1 MAPFI
6 RRDPRYQR
14 LPSSEMQ
21 PAAKQSSSPARNRL
35 NIVTCLSRTSGATLQ
50 CIKDSSSQKHLS
62 LALCG
67 DQVPSLI
74 TKVCY
79 PPLFLVTLSLQGT
92 SLLRHALEQ
101 TEFHTEREIAR
112 SSSMTISAL
121 RFPGGCKGGADP
133 EQNPA
138 IFYTSPNMCHSPS

>member
-35 NIVTCLSRTSGATLQ
+35 NIVTCLSRTSEATLQ

-62 LALCG
+62 LVLCG
-67 DQVPSLI
+67 DQVPSLM

-79 PPLFLVTLSLQGT
+79 APHFFSDCHCRILASYGMCSSKLNFIQ
-92 SLLRHALEQ
+92 
-101 TEFHTEREIAR
+101 REIAR

-138 IFYTSPNMCHSPS
+138 IFYTSPNMCHCPS